1 MPLGFHT
8 LLLSLEGG
16 LLAFGGNNWG
26 QLGLSHT
33 NDQWV
38 PEKVP
43 WNGPEPV
50 QVDWGLEHSLVLDA
64 EGGVWQA
71 GRSCSSISSPSF
83 RRVPGLPCIALVT
96 AGLSHSAAIDTQG
109 GLWVWTNEIDLS
121 WASSHPQRIEGLP
134 PLTKVAC
141 GDRFLV
147 AEAEEGLWVL
157 GDNSQRQ
164 LGLGHISDSLNP
176 SFVQVEECSEGPLR
190 SLAALVEGVI
200 LIDSQGGVF
209 SAGNNCQYQLGRESG
224 DPTTLQRISGIP
236 PMLAVSCGQWHVLC
250 LDENGQVW
258 TWGCGEVGGLG
269 TGNDYE
275 SQPTLVAAMKG
286 MNAVVAGRHHSLAFS
301 EDGSLLVFGDNNF
314 GQLAL
319 GHTDNQITPTLSPL
333 QPALPFS
340 YTRSKKKSA
349 RFL

>member
-1 MPLGFHT
+1 M
-8 LLLSLEGG
+8 
-16 LLAFGGNNWG
+16 
-26 QLGLSHT
+26 
-33 NDQWV
+33 
-38 PEKVP
+38 
-43 WNGPEPV
+43 
-50 QVDWGLEHSLVLDA
+50 
-64 EGGVWQA
+64 
-71 GRSCSSISSPSF
+71 
-83 RRVPGLPCIALVT
+83 
-96 AGLSHSAAIDTQG
+96 
-109 GLWVWTNEIDLS
+109 
-121 WASSHPQRIEGLP
+121 
-134 PLTKVAC
+134 
-141 GDRFLV
+141 
-147 AEAEEGLWVL
+147 
-157 GDNSQRQ
+157 
-164 LGLGHISDSLNP
+164 
-176 SFVQVEECSEGPLR
+176 
-190 SLAALVEGVI
+190 EGVI

-209 SAGNNCQYQLGRESG
+209 SAGNNCQYQLGRSSG